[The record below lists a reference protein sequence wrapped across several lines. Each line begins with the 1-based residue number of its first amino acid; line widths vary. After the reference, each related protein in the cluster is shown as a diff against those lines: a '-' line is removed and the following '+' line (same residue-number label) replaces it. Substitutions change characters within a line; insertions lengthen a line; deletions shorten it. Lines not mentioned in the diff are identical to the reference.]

1 MEKVLL
7 LPTNFGFVSSLRASY
22 KLSLLGLEIL
32 NLHPSAG
39 DDAQKGK
46 DHEPV
51 FSGPQKL

>member
-22 KLSLLGLEIL
+22 KLGLLALEIL